1 VYGRRAPWEDPTDWI
16 METYP
21 WAVSKEED
29 TQLLR
34 IRQEDVGYD
43 TPGIITSTP
52 QPKTKSAESATEN
65 SDQLVSDV

>member
-1 VYGRRAPWEDPTDWI
+1 